1 MLKVGIIGCGG
12 IGGYHYGHIDTFK
25 DIAQFAAFCD
35 IIPERAQEFAKKA
48 GLDESH
54 AYADFKEMLEKEDLN
69 CVFICVPPYA
79 HGEIEEEIIK
89 RRLDFFVEKPLA
101 LDLELAKNICK
112 KVKDHNIITSVG
124 FQCRYD
130 DLVDPIKEFCAK
142 NPIPQVNCTRF
153 SSVPGAPWW
162 KVKEQSGGQIVEQTI
177 HQLDYIRYVIG
188 EPEEVFTMAH
198 RGYITQDEVPGYDT
212 DDVSI
217 TCVRFENGTLCTIS
231 TGCYATGSDAYNSR
245 TIFSSRDKRG
255 EMRLATDFEI
265 FGQIPE
271 ETEGMGDLVVKGDG
285 GLANASNKGV
295 LISNKVPDSYGFKCD
310 RTFLEAVMN
319 RDASKI
325 RCDYEDGMKTVA
337 FGLACNKSMET
348 GLPVK
353 VKDLLK

>member
-1 MLKVGIIGCGG
+1 MLDKA
-12 IGGYHYGHIDTFK
+12 K
-25 DIAQFAAFCD
+25 
-35 IIPERAQEFAKKA
+35 PEA
-48 GLDESH
+48 
-54 AYADFKEMLEKEDLN
+54 
-69 CVFICVPPYA
+69 VFICIPPYC
-79 HGEIEEEIIK
+79 HGEIEYELINRGIH
-89 RRLDFFVEKPLA
+89 FFVEKPLA
-101 LDLELAKNICK
+101 LDLDLAKDILK
-112 KVKDHNIITSVG
+112 KSEAAGLITASG
-124 FQCRYD
+124 FQCRYSN
-130 DLVDPIKEFCAK
+130 LVEPNKDFCK
-142 NPIPQVNCTRF
+142 NNDVIFVSCERMGGI
-153 SSVPGAPWW
+153 PGAPWW
-162 KVKEQSGGQIVEQTI
+162 QVKSLSGGQAVEQTI
-177 HQLDYIRYVIG
+177 HQFDIIRYVYG
-188 EPEEVFTMAH
+188 EPETVFSMGA
-198 RGYITQDEVPGYDT
+198 RGLIKNPPEGYDT
-212 DDVSI
+212 DDLSV

-285 GLANASNKGV
+285 GLANASDKGV